1 MMKKEL
7 VLDARRRTSLARVG
21 RKVDDRYL
29 VDEKE
34 DGTLVLTPA
43 TVVSQHELNLL
54 RNPDFLRALQQAESG
69 QIVRRDRQP
78 HQSARRGAPKKS

>member
-21 RKVDDRYL
+21 RKVDNRYL

-34 DGTLVLTPA
+34 DGTIVLIPA

-78 HQSARRGAPKKS
+78 RQSSRRGAPKKS

>member
-1 MMKKEL
+1 MQKEL

-21 RKVDDRYL
+21 RKMDDRYL

-43 TVVSQHELNLL
+43 TVVTQHELNLL
-54 RNPDFLRALQQAESG
+54 KNPNFVRALQQAQSG
-69 QIVRRDRQP
+69 QTVRRDRQP
-78 HQSARRGAPKKS
+78 GQSARRSVAKKR